1 LFDLPQLDVVVELV
15 EAPSSAAAA
24 PLLVR
29 PRLRRLLLLE
39 VDVEVEPAL
48 FVPAV
53 DWRGWRADRV
63 PEPTIGAARAAEA
76 KRAEMRIVKRMLISL
91 EVLEWLNVSK

>member
-1 LFDLPQLDVVVELV
+1 
-15 EAPSSAAAA
+15 
-24 PLLVR
+24 
-29 PRLRRLLLLE
+29 LRRPLLLE

-48 FVPAV
+48 FVPAVEPLVV

-76 KRAEMRIVKRMLISL
+76 KRAETRMVQRMLISL
-91 EVLEWLNVSK
+91 EGLR